1 MAGAGAQAERRWR
14 GRGCGCDSGAPTG
27 SDYGG
32 LAVAGDRQPGIM
44 MSEPQACGQLCQPG
58 APTEPGEL
66 EREQK

>member
-44 MSEPQACGQLCQPG
+44 SEPHACGQLCQPS
-58 APTEPGEL
+58 APAEPGEL

>member
-1 MAGAGAQAERRWR
+1 MAGARAQAERRWC

-44 MSEPQACGQLCQPG
+44 SEPHACGQLCQPS
-58 APTEPGEL
+58 APAEPGEL
-66 EREQK
+66 ERE